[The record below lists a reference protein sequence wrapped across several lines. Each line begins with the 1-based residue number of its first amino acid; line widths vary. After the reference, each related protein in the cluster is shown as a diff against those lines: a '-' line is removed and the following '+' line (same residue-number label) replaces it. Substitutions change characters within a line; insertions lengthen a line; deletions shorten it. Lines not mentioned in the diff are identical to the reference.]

1 MRPSIV
7 LTSFASLAALVAL
20 GLAGCKY
27 STAAGPLPGPS
38 PAPTLGP
45 GIVSEEK
52 IPTAAAT
59 PVGITTGP
67 DGNLWF
73 AELNGNKIGKV
84 VPGTFPAAGSIVEC
98 GPLPTANSG
107 PVDITPDPST
117 PNKVWFDE
125 FANNKIASVD
135 TGTCA
140 YSEFTIPTSASGPSG
155 LASDQSGV
163 LWFAESSSGVAQIGK
178 MTIGGSFT
186 EYLTGLS
193 GSDPVAVAIAGDNT
207 VWYLDAG
214 RNSVGHLTFPGGI
227 ATFVDYGIPTN
238 PADPAYITLGPDGA
252 LWFTELGIGSLT
264 GCQIGRIT
272 TGASP
277 TLTEYVL
284 PFAQPAPDG
293 DVCLGIT
300 SAGGN
305 LWFGEADTGA
315 IGKVTP
321 GGVVTEYGIPGSGTT
336 AVFVTDGP
344 DGNLWFTDGGFD
356 PNVQGVGTN
365 QIGRAKIGMIG
376 AISTIRTFKA
386 KMSTRRLPL
395 LNRGGVPVIR
405 INGKPINP

>member
-1 MRPSIV
+1 MRPSIFV
-7 LTSFASLAALVAL
+7 TSFASLAALFAL
-20 GLAGCKY
+20 TVAGCKY
-27 STAAGPLPGPS
+27 STLAGPLPGPS

-59 PVGITTGP
+59 PLGITSGP

-73 AELNGNKIGKV
+73 TELNGNKVGKV

-98 GPLPTANSG
+98 GPLPSANSG
-107 PVDITPDPST
+107 PVDVISDAST

-125 FANNKIASVD
+125 FGTGKIANVNTTDCS
-135 TGTCA
+135 
-140 YSEFTIPTSASGPSG
+140 YSEFQIPTPNAGPIG
-155 LASDQSGV
+155 LTSDQNGV
-163 LWFAESSSGVAQIGK
+163 LWFAESASGVAQIGK

-193 GSDPVAVAIAGDNT
+193 GSEPVGVAIAGDNT

-214 RNSVGHLTFPGGI
+214 RNSVGHLTFPGGVQHI
-227 ATFVDYGIPTN
+227 DEFGIPTN
-238 PADPAYITLGPDGA
+238 PADPGYITLGPDGA
-252 LWFTELGIGSLT
+252 LWFTELSVNFV

-277 TLTEYVL
+277 TITEFTL
-284 PFAQPAPDG
+284 PFAQPLPDG
-293 DVCLGIT
+293 DFCLDLT

-305 LWFGEADTGA
+305 IWFAEADTGA

-336 AVFVTDGP
+336 AVYVAAGP

-356 PNVQGVGTN
+356 SNAQGVGTN

-395 LNRGGVPVIR
+395 LNASGAPIFR
-405 INGKPINP
+405 INGKPVNP